1 MHRALGYTGTVEI
14 TIWDLDD
21 CHKGTGGPKCPEES
35 VGNGGDSEQDGG
47 SGGGNGGDDNGDGN
61 GDDEGGDNGYE
72 GGNDNGDENGDDED
86 DEEDEDTPSNVPLVA
101 CDFDNYDADSTSIT
115 TVSWYYWVE
124 SSAEDNSNVADE
136 VCGAMSTAIIG
147 SFDNKCA
154 TRQRRRRLNH
164 QNRQLELQAYSRE
177 VTCDFVADCVPTN
190 EASGSCGVYQG
201 TMQVAYDDEGENS
214 SASEVSETVHAVAE
228 DTLSGDGAAGVE
240 ATVAESL
247 DDSANGD
254 QLTGLGYGN
263 PNDEKEKDVGTA
275 GLSGEVFRD
284 TSNQGLSRAGK
295 AAIAAM
301 SALILLL
308 LLLCCICWRRKRNRN
323 GGKGSGGSSGG
334 SMGTDATLASSPGR
348 RGFFGGGSA
357 SKGSLSDDDTYLTSD
372 YNNLGLH
379 HSKLDVHQ
387 CQSASCLQCSPIVRD
402 NENGV
407 FFVNSKGGSPLS
419 DIVEEEMM
427 SGYKSSSVGR
437 PSSPNVQDDDDDQ
450 EDSIG
455 GYEVPPPPPVHA
467 PPPLSV
473 NGENEPA
480 ATKKSFFSKFRPSK
494 KSSSTQQQPV
504 VMAEGGA
511 DGGGV
516 VEVEI

>member
-1 MHRALGYTGTVEI
+1 VEI

-21 CHKGTGGPKCPEES
+21 CHKGTGGPKCPEGS
-35 VGNGGDSEQDGG
+35 VGNGGGDSEQDGEG
-47 SGGGNGGDDNGDGN
+47 SGGGGDDNGDGEGSDEGN
-61 GDDEGGDNGYE
+61 GDGEDE
-72 GGNDNGDENGDDED
+72 DDED
-86 DEEDEDTPSNVPLVA
+86 DASNVPLVA
-101 CDFDNYDADSTSIT
+101 CDFENYDADSTSLT

-124 SSAEDNSNVADE
+124 SSAEDNSNVADK
-136 VCGAMSTAIIG
+136 VCGAMSTAVIG

-154 TRQRRRRLNH
+154 TRRRKLRRLNH
-164 QNRQLELQAYSRE
+164 QNRQLEIQGYSQE
-177 VTCDFVADCVPTN
+177 VTCEYVADCVPTN
-190 EASGSCGVYQG
+190 EASGSCGVYEG
-201 TMQVAYDDEGENS
+201 TIQIAYDDEGENS

-240 ATVAESL
+240 ATVADSL
-247 DDSANGD
+247 DDSDTGD
-254 QLTGLGYGN
+254 QLIDFGYGN

-284 TSNQGLSRAGK
+284 TSSQGLSRAGK

-301 SALILLL
+301 SALVLLL
-308 LLLCCICWRRKRNRN
+308 LLLCCICWRRRRNGN
-323 GGKGSGGSSGG
+323 GGKGGSSDG
-334 SMGTDATLASSPGR
+334 SLGTDATLASSPGR
-348 RGFFGGGSA
+348 RGFLGGGA

-407 FFVNSKGGSPLS
+407 FFVNSKGNSPLS

-427 SGYKSSSVGR
+427 SGYISSSEGGR
-437 PSSPNVQDDDDDQ
+437 LSPSNYIHDDDDQ

-455 GYEVPPPPPVHA
+455 GSEVPPPPPAHA
-467 PPPLSV
+467 PPSV
-473 NGENEPA
+473 NGNEEPA
-480 ATKKSFFSKFRPSK
+480 AANKSFFSKFRRSK
-494 KSSSTQQQPV
+494 KSSITQEQPV
-504 VMAEGGA
+504 VIAEGSR
-511 DGGGV
+511 DGLGD